1 VTQPGDYKKIIPS
14 LLPNTFFLLSSW
26 RLWLCGL
33 LCQKLYLQK
42 QKLLYLLFLFPTLW
56 IATYPNTQLNKI
68 NQAMLKRTKGRLLL
82 TLLVITGLA
91 GTLNDTALTEKER
104 KFVVH
109 HLKDTK
115 ADVFKSIKGLSD
127 AQFNFKAGADRWSI
141 KECVYH
147 ITLAEN
153 SLWTMFEATMKL
165 PPTPEKRSEIKV
177 SDEDIVKMVTNRTN
191 KFKAPETIQPDKAAW
206 QSVEEAAAA
215 FKAVRGDHQ
224 KYAKTT
230 TEDLRNHVFQLP
242 FGMIDG
248 YQFLLFMSAHS
259 ARHTQQ
265 IYEVKADPD
274 FPKQ

>member
-1 VTQPGDYKKIIPS
+1 M
-14 LLPNTFFLLSSW
+14 
-26 RLWLCGL
+26 
-33 LCQKLYLQK
+33 CQKLYLPK
-42 QKLLYLLFLFPTLW
+42 QKLLYLFFLFSHPLDSYLSF
-56 IATYPNTQLNKI
+56 IHHFKKI

-115 ADVFKSIKGLSD
+115 ADMAKSIKGLSD
-127 AQFNFKAGADRWSI
+127 AQLNFKIAADRWSI

-147 ITLAEN
+147 ITLAEAG
-153 SLWTMFEATMKL
+153 LWALFEGTMKS
-165 PPTPEKRSEIKV
+165 PATPEKRADIKV
-177 SDEDIVKMVTNRTN
+177 SDEDIVKMVNDRSH
-191 KFKAPETIQPDKAAW
+191 KLKAPEPFQPDKATW
-206 QSVEEAAAA
+206 QSANDAATA
-215 FKAVRGDHQ
+215 FKAARSEHQ

-230 TEDLRNHVFQLP
+230 TEDLRNHVFELP
-242 FGMIDG
+242 FGKIDG
-248 YQFLLFMSAHS
+248 YQFLLFISAHS

-265 IYEVKADPD
+265 INEVKADPN